1 MYINISTQ
9 LFQIRFKVF
18 PELSGKVEYERER
31 LNTVLKCGRPY
42 KKLYLVRYILQ
53 DCQPP
58 VNVGPYARSKLRF
71 KTFKIKYFQGF
82 WAQNTI
88 KMKPRSKTNPLVYSA
103 EKEKTN
109 DTKVIK
115 HQTYWLLHF
124 FII

>member
-1 MYINISTQ
+1 MHKYTQ

-58 VNVGPYARSKLRF
+58 VNVDPYARSKLRF

-82 WAQNTI
+82 WAQNTM

-115 HQTYWLLHF
+115 HQTYWQ
-124 FII
+124 